1 MIMLK
6 RKMKGNNDFFKGNLQ
21 ETIIFKKEHEGTFS
35 FLKQDERKLS
45 FLKRNMKRNDQV

>member
-6 RKMKGNNDFFKGNLQ
+6 RKMKGNNDFFFCFLQ

-45 FLKRNMKRNDQV
+45 FLKRNMKRNAQV